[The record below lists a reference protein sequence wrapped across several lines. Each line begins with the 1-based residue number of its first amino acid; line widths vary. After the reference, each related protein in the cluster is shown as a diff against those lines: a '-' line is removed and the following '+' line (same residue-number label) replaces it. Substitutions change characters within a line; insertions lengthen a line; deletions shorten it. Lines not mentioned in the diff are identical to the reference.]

1 MGPVLKTRNPI
12 RLRNWA
18 LPVHFKNIRLFTNMT
33 VLENILVGHHSRM
46 HSGILAS
53 VIHTGAQKKE
63 EEAARAKSMELLEFL
78 GLGNDAER
86 MASELPYGKQRK
98 LEIARAMS
106 TDPRLI
112 LLDEPAAG
120 MNDSETEELGR
131 LIQGIRSRF
140 HMTII
145 LIEHDMNLMMHLC
158 DRIVVVNF
166 GEKLAEGIPKEI
178 QENKAVIEAYLGK
191 GDD

>member
-1 MGPVLKTRNPI
+1 
-12 RLRNWA
+12 
-18 LPVHFKNIRLFTNMT
+18 MT

-98 LEIARAMS
+98 LENCQSHVYRSAS
-106 TDPRLI
+106 DP
-112 LLDEPAAG
+112 AG
-120 MNDSETEELGR
+120 
-131 LIQGIRSRF
+131 
-140 HMTII
+140 
-145 LIEHDMNLMMHLC
+145 
-158 DRIVVVNF
+158 
-166 GEKLAEGIPKEI
+166 
-178 QENKAVIEAYLGK
+178 
-191 GDD
+191 